1 LKENQDNQYFCP
13 FDYNML
19 NHEDDESIKK
29 VLSPAEILLKFFRFF
44 GDSFDYYSCQT
55 KAIDIS

>member
-1 LKENQDNQYFCP
+1 
-13 FDYNML
+13 ML